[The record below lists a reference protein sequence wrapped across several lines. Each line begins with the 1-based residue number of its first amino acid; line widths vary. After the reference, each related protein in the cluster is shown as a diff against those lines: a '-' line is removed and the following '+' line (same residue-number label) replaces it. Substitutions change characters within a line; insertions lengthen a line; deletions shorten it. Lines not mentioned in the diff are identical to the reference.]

1 MSNIAATCTARQQY
15 KRLNDGYARALA
27 SRTMTSL
34 NLANNNIGAEGA
46 SHLAEGVKGHV
57 SALRFNWCN
66 FELDLTSGSTT
77 VVPRGHWRS

>member
-1 MSNIAATCTARQQY
+1 
-15 KRLNDGYARALA
+15 
-27 SRTMTSL
+27 MTSL

-66 FELDLTSGSTT
+66 FELDLTSGSIANQGDDDESTYRQQQY
-77 VVPRGHWRS
+77 PC

>member
-1 MSNIAATCTARQQY
+1 
-15 KRLNDGYARALA
+15 
-27 SRTMTSL
+27 MTSL

-66 FELDLTSGSTT
+66 FELDLTSGSTP
-77 VVPRGHWRS
+77 VL